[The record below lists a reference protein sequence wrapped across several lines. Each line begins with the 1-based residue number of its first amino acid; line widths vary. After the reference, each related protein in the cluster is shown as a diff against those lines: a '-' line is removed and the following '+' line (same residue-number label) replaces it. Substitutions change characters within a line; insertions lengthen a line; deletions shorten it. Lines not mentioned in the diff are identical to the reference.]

1 MSFRVSPDAVQAAAR
16 NLAGIHSNL
25 EQASAAV
32 VAPTTGVVA
41 AAQDQVSAGVAA
53 MLSSY
58 GEEYQVLSAQ
68 TQALHAQIVNLL
80 GSGANAYLS
89 TEVANAQQA
98 LSGAL
103 GSVAQGVPGS
113 VGGAAG
119 AVDAGA
125 GAVRSAVSPILG
137 GFGFA
142 PPVASL
148 LGGWGSAAPV
158 APLLRGLGAAAPLG
172 ALAGGLGAATPW
184 GSGLAGVVTA
194 LQNAAPVLP
203 FGPVGAGLQALS
215 ADIVSLPSSFR
226 PFPGASS
233 LGPLHPGAGTGGP
246 ASSAVGP
253 YQALVQNSLANLQ
266 TLGDVLRANPMPF
279 LQQTLMNTTGYL
291 NTISAQLQYAFQN
304 FPALLAGAPGS
315 IQAGLQGLLAYNPA
329 TYLQQFIS
337 NQFTYGG
344 IWSSSLQN
352 ASFYFFNGLHL
363 LPAAF
368 QSAAEQLLLGNFSGW
383 VKDVA
388 AGFAGVFVSGFE
400 TTSTGTLTL
409 AGNGTIVTDIT
420 PIGTLGELLPI
431 LSIPGMRA
439 EYLTS
444 LLPPNTIL
452 RQIAQNATNVIDTL
466 TNASLTS
473 ILVGSGNTLIRPF
486 QNLTLSAVSGLPLTL
501 GIEAIGGPYDAAGAF
516 GATGDAFFANAQAG
530 NWPGAGSTLI
540 DAPGVITNAFLNGHS
555 TLPVNVVVVADV
567 QVLGLTPTP
576 VTLNLPMDG
585 LLVPV
590 TPYTATLGFSGATG
604 GLIADQTLPVEG
616 APISGL
622 LTGLLSY
629 APQQLATAITP

>member
-203 FGPVGAGLQALS
+203 FGPVGTGLQVLS
-215 ADIVSLPSSFR
+215 ADFGAL
-226 PFPGASS
+226 PGA
-233 LGPLHPGAGTGGP
+233 LRGFGPLHPGAGTGGP

-253 YQALVQNSLANLQ
+253 YQALLQNSAINLH
-266 TLGDVLRANPMPF
+266 TLGDVLRADPVPF
-279 LQQTLMNTTGYL
+279 LNQTLLNTETYL
-291 NTISAQLQYAFQN
+291 NAISAQFQYVAQN

-315 IQAGLQGLLAYNPA
+315 IQAGLQGLLAYNPG
-329 TYLQQFIS
+329 TYLQQFIT
-337 NQFTYGG
+337 NQHTYAN
-344 IWSSSLQN
+344 IWGTSLNN
-352 ASFYFFNGLHL
+352 AAPYFFDGLHL
-363 LPAAF
+363 LPSAF
-368 QSAAEQLLLGNFSGW
+368 QAGAEQLLQGSVSGW
-383 VKDVA
+383 VKDVGT
-388 AGFAGVFVSGFE
+388 GFARVFITGFA
-400 TTSTGTLTL
+400 TSTTGSLTL
-409 AGNGTIVTDIT
+409 ATNGTLVTAIT
-420 PIGTLGELLPI
+420 PVGTIGELLPI
-431 LSIPGMRA
+431 LSVPGMRA

-452 RQIAQNATNVIDTL
+452 RQIAQNATNVINTVTD
-466 TNASLTS
+466 ASLVS
-473 ILVGSGNTLIRPF
+473 ILVGSGNTLFTPF
-486 QNLTLSAVSGLPLTL
+486 ANVQLSAVSGLAATL
-501 GIEAIGGPYDAAGAF
+501 GIELVGGPYNALAAF
-516 GATGDAFFANAQAG
+516 GAVGDAFVGYTHAG
-530 NWPGAGSTLI
+530 NWPAAIGTLLA
-540 DAPGVITNAFLNGHS
+540 APGVCTDAFLNGQS
-555 TLPVNVVVVADV
+555 ILPVQVEVIADV
-567 QVLGLTPTP
+567 AGVSIPTP

-585 LLVPV
+585 LLVPE
-590 TPYTATLGFSGATG
+590 TPYTATLDLSAATG
-604 GLIADQTLPVEG
+604 GLLATKTVPVEG

>member
-1 MSFRVSPDAVQAAAR
+1 MSFQVSPDAVQAAAQ

-25 EQASAAV
+25 TEASASV

-53 MLSSY
+53 MFSSY

-68 TQALHAQIVNLL
+68 TQSLHAQFVNLMNA
-80 GSGANAYLS
+80 GAGAYLS
-89 TEVANAQQA
+89 TEVAAAQTLASAAGSSAQ
-98 LSGAL
+98 GFL
-103 GSVAQGVPGS
+103 GSASG
-113 VGGAAG
+113 GGAAA
-119 AVDAGA
+119 AVAAVHAGA
-125 GAVRSAVSPILG
+125 RATQSAVVPLLGPILG
-137 GFGFA
+137 GFASGGVTPA
-142 PPVASL
+142 VSALGGVGGAVRWGSL
-148 LGGWGSAAPV
+148 L
-158 APLLRGLGAAAPLG
+158 
-172 ALAGGLGAATPW
+172 AGVGAATPS
-184 GSGLAGVVTA
+184 GSLGGGPSFSGLNGVVAA
-194 LQNAAPVLP
+194 LQGGGSVVP
-203 FGPVGAGLQALS
+203 FGPLGTGLQVLS
-215 ADIVSLPSSFR
+215 ADFGAL
-226 PFPGASS
+226 PGA
-233 LGPLHPGAGTGGP
+233 LRGFGPLHPGAGTGGP
-246 ASSAVGP
+246 ASSAAGP
-253 YQALVQNSLANLQ
+253 YQALLQNSLVNLQ
-266 TLGDVLRANPMPF
+266 GLGDVLRANPVPF
-279 LQQTLMNTTGYL
+279 LNQTLLNTTGYL
-291 NTISAQLQYAFQN
+291 NTIGAQLQYGLQN
-304 FPALLAGAPGS
+304 FPALLAGAPAS
-315 IQAGLQGLLAYNPA
+315 IQAGLQGLLAFNPA
-329 TYLQQFIS
+329 TYLQQFVT

-344 IWSSSLQN
+344 IWASSLQN

-368 QSAAEQLLLGNFSGW
+368 QSAAEQLLMGNVSGW
-383 VKDVA
+383 VKDVG

-409 AGNGTIVTDIT
+409 AGNGTIVTDIA

-486 QNLTLSAVSGLPLTL
+486 EHLTLSAVSGLPLTL
-501 GIEAIGGPYDAAGAF
+501 GIEAIGGPFDAAGAF

-530 NWPGAGSTLI
+530 NWPGAAGTLI

-567 QVLGLTPTP
+567 QGLGPTPTP

>member
-1 MSFRVSPDAVQAAAR
+1 MSFVVAAPDAVSTVAQD
-16 NLAGIHSNL
+16 LAGIHSSL
-25 EQASAAV
+25 SQATAAATGPTTAIVAAAEDEVSAAV
-32 VAPTTGVVA
+32 AALFGAFGQEYQAVGARAAAFHEQFVGALNGTAAAYLGAEAENAQLAVA
-41 AAQDQVSAGVAA
+41 AAAA
-53 MLSSY
+53 
-58 GEEYQVLSAQ
+58 
-68 TQALHAQIVNLL
+68 
-80 GSGANAYLS
+80 
-89 TEVANAQQA
+89 
-98 LSGAL
+98 
-103 GSVAQGVPGS
+103 
-113 VGGAAG
+113 
-119 AVDAGA
+119 
-125 GAVRSAVSPILG
+125 
-137 GFGFA
+137 
-142 PPVASL
+142 
-148 LGGWGSAAPV
+148 
-158 APLLRGLGAAAPLG
+158 
-172 ALAGGLGAATPW
+172 
-184 GSGLAGVVTA
+184 
-194 LQNAAPVLP
+194 
-203 FGPVGAGLQALS
+203 
-215 ADIVSLPSSFR
+215 
-226 PFPGASS
+226 
-233 LGPLHPGAGTGGP
+233 
-246 ASSAVGP
+246 GP
-253 YQALVQNSLANLQ
+253 YQSLVQNSLANLQ

-473 ILVGSGNTLIRPF
+473 ILVGSGNRLIRPF

>member
-203 FGPVGAGLQALS
+203 FGPVGTGLQVLS
-215 ADIVSLPSSFR
+215 ADFGAL
-226 PFPGASS
+226 PGA
-233 LGPLHPGAGTGGP
+233 LRGFGPLHPGAGTGGP

-253 YQALVQNSLANLQ
+253 YQALLQNSAINLH
-266 TLGDVLRANPMPF
+266 TLGDVLRADPVPF
-279 LQQTLMNTTGYL
+279 LNQTLLNTETYL
-291 NTISAQLQYAFQN
+291 NAISAQFQYVAQN

-315 IQAGLQGLLAYNPA
+315 IQAGLQGLLAYNPG
-329 TYLQQFIS
+329 TYLQQFIT
-337 NQFTYGG
+337 NQHTYAN
-344 IWSSSLQN
+344 IWGTSLNN
-352 ASFYFFNGLHL
+352 AAPYFFDGLHL
-363 LPAAF
+363 LPSAF
-368 QSAAEQLLLGNFSGW
+368 QAGAEQLLQGSVSGW
-383 VKDVA
+383 VKDVGT
-388 AGFAGVFVSGFE
+388 GFARVFITGFA
-400 TTSTGTLTL
+400 TSTTGSLTL
-409 AGNGTIVTDIT
+409 ATNGTLVTAIT
-420 PIGTLGELLPI
+420 PVGTIGELLPI
-431 LSIPGMRA
+431 LSVPGMRA

-452 RQIAQNATNVIDTL
+452 RQIAQNATNVINTVTD
-466 TNASLTS
+466 ASLVS
-473 ILVGSGNTLIRPF
+473 ILVGSGNTLFTPF
-486 QNLTLSAVSGLPLTL
+486 ANVQLSAVSGLAATL
-501 GIEAIGGPYDAAGAF
+501 GIELVGGPYNALAAF
-516 GATGDAFFANAQAG
+516 GAVGDAFVGYTHAG
-530 NWPGAGSTLI
+530 NWPAAIGTLLA
-540 DAPGVITNAFLNGHS
+540 APGVCTDAFLNGQS
-555 TLPVNVVVVADV
+555 ILPVQVEVIADV
-567 QVLGLTPTP
+567 AGVSIPTP

-585 LLVPV
+585 LLVPE
-590 TPYTATLGFSGATG
+590 TPYTATLDLSAATG
-604 GLIADQTLPVEG
+604 GLLATKTVPVEG
-616 APISGL
+616 APLSGL

>member
-1 MSFRVSPDAVQAAAR
+1 MSFQVSPDAVQAAAR
-16 NLAGIHSNL
+16 NLAGIHSDL
-25 EQASAAV
+25 TEASAAV
-32 VAPTTGVVA
+32 IAPTTGVVA

-53 MLSSY
+53 MFSSY

-68 TQALHAQIVNLL
+68 TQALHAQIVSLL

-103 GSVAQGVPGS
+103 GSAVQGVPGS

-119 AVDAGA
+119 ALDAGA

-137 GFGFA
+137 GVGFV
-142 PPVASL
+142 PPAASL
-148 LGGWGSAAPV
+148 LGGWGSAAP
-158 APLLRGLGAAAPLG
+158 AASLLRGLGAAAPLG
-172 ALAGGLGAATPW
+172 ALAGGVGAAAPW
-184 GSGLAGVVTA
+184 GTGLAGVVTA
-194 LQNAAPVLP
+194 LHNGAPVLP

-215 ADIVSLPSSFR
+215 ADIVSLPGSIR

-233 LGPLHPGAGTGGP
+233 LGPLHPGSGTGGTD
-246 ASSAVGP
+246 GP

-291 NTISAQLQYAFQN
+291 NTISAQFQYAFQN

-329 TYLQQFIS
+329 TYLQQFIN

-344 IWSSSLQN
+344 IWASSLQN

-368 QSAAEQLLLGNFSGW
+368 QSAAEQLLMGNVTGW
-383 VKDVA
+383 VQDVG

-452 RQIAQNATNVIDTL
+452 RQIAQNATNVIDTA

-473 ILVGSGNTLIRPF
+473 ILVGSGNTLIPYRPF
-486 QNLTLSAVSGLPLTL
+486 EHLDLSAVSGLPLTL
-501 GIEAIGGPYDAAGAF
+501 GIEAIGGPFDAAGAF
-516 GATGDAFFANAQAG
+516 GATGDAFVANAQAG
-530 NWPGAGSTLI
+530 NWPGAASTLI
-540 DAPGVITNAFLNGHS
+540 GAPGVITNAFLNGHS
-555 TLPVNVVVVADV
+555 TLPVDVVVVADV
-567 QVLGLTPTP
+567 DGLGPTPTP